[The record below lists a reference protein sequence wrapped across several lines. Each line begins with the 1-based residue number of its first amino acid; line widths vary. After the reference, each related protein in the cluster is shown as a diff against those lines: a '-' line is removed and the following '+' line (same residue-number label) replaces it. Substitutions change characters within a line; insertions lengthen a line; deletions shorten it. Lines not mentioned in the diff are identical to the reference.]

1 MSTAKL
7 IRWSGLSL
15 MLGGIIGA
23 VGLFIHPPADT
34 AVYALYPLWVPAHL
48 LSGIASLL
56 IALGMVGLYA
66 RQLEKVGLA
75 GLIGFVL
82 TFVGITLSAGVVIFI
97 DVVVFPLIAARGLD
111 WLDTPNGALRTS
123 SAFQLTA
130 GLGALSLLLGLLLFA
145 IATLRA
151 RLLPRWG
158 AWLVIL
164 SIPLGIV
171 AGVIISFVGAL
182 SPLSPENLQTLFGS
196 VGGVLSL
203 GWAAWGWAL
212 WSEKTET
219 VAQAKPTL

>member
-56 IALGMVGLYA
+56 IALGLVGLYA

-82 TFVGITLSAGVVIFI
+82 TFVGITLSAGEFIFI

-111 WLDTPNGALRTS
+111 WLNTPNGALRTS

-182 SPLSPENLQTLFGS
+182 SPENLQTLIGS
-196 VGGVLSL
+196 VGGVLAL

>member
-23 VGLFIHPPADT
+23 VGLLIHPPADT

-48 LSGIASLL
+48 LAGIASLL
-56 IALGMVGLYA
+56 IALGLVGLYA

-82 TFVGITLSAGVVIFI
+82 TFVGITLGGGVAIFI
-97 DVVVFPLIAARGLD
+97 DVVVFPFSAARGLD
-111 WLDTPNGALRTS
+111 WLNTPNGALRTS

-182 SPLSPENLQTLFGS
+182 SPENLQTLFDI
-196 VGGVLSL
+196 VVGVLSL
-203 GWAAWGWAL
+203 GWVAWGWAL

>member
-82 TFVGITLSAGVVIFI
+82 TFVGITLSGGVVIFI

-111 WLDTPNGALRTS
+111 WLNTPNGALRTS

-145 IATLRA
+145 IATLLA
-151 RLLPRWG
+151 RLRPRWG

-182 SPLSPENLQTLFGS
+182 SPENLQTLFGS
-196 VGGVLSL
+196 VGGMLSL

>member
-7 IRWSGLSL
+7 VRWSGLSL

-56 IALGMVGLYA
+56 IALGLVGLYA

-82 TFVGITLSAGVVIFI
+82 TFVGIRLSAGVVIFI

-111 WLDTPNGALRTS
+111 WLNTPNGTLRTS

-182 SPLSPENLQTLFGS
+182 SPENLQTLFGS